1 MAKTIKWFY
10 GPLEN
15 MVIKFYRWRTKWR
28 NRHLVWFY
36 RCLENMQTHYAV
48 YNAKANGTIFFVDPH
63 GEVFDK
69 FQFLYAFEDKE
80 AILVS
85 KGFTKITPD
94 DEFIAL
100 IGCPA
105 DFNDSHSKPQNPIY
119 SSDGR
124 GDVFAGLD
132 TSLSSNNTSEP
143 SDDTET
149 LGQRY
154 LGFMFDQ
161 TDRFSVF
168 LFEQVVGFFAWLRLG
183 VIVFCPIAAC
193 IYGWGWIGGPV
204 SMYLWGGNDGFNF
217 VDMMMQLL
225 IAGPFGFIGFYGVKY
240 LLKLLRIDNRPNSD

>member
-1 MAKTIKWFY
+1 MAKMIKWFY

-149 LGQRY
+149 LRQRY

-168 LFEQVVGFFAWLRLG
+168 LFEQVVGFFAWLRLT
-183 VIVFCPIAAC
+183 VIVLCPITAG
-193 IYGWGWIGGPV
+193 IYSVWWISPYVPVWWGD
-204 SMYLWGGNDGFNF
+204 NDVLNF
-217 VDMMMQLL
+217 IAFMVQFL
-225 IAGPFGFIGFYGVKY
+225 IAGLSWCFGFYGVKY

>member
-1 MAKTIKWFY
+1 MSKTIKWFY

-63 GEVFDK
+63 GEVFDR
-69 FQFLYAFEDKE
+69 FHLRHASEDEE

-85 KGFTKITPD
+85 KGFTKITPAD
-94 DEFIAL
+94 GLIAL

-105 DFNDSHSKPQNPIY
+105 DYNIEYSRPLDSLY
-119 SSDGR
+119 STDERRDNFVMSYFTINGPK
-124 GDVFAGLD
+124 
-132 TSLSSNNTSEP
+132 P
-143 SDDTET
+143 SDDIET
-149 LGQRY
+149 LTQRC

-193 IYGWGWIGGPV
+193 IYGWGWIGGSV
-204 SMYLWGGNDGFNF
+204 SLYLWGGNDGFNF